1 MREICLPVTPEDQ
14 RIAALAA
21 LAIGLSLAE
30 AALPSPL
37 PGVKPGLANIIVLLV
52 MLRYGIRT
60 AIWVAVIR
68 ILASSLL
75 LGSFLTPGF
84 WLACAG
90 SVASLSLMALSSRL
104 PRRWFGAVSISVLM
118 AFAHIGGQLLLAKY
132 WLFAEANLMLLMPV
146 FALSALVFGAVNGII
161 VARLTREDSAQENI
175 VRGIVPM
182 PVNDAQ
188 SPHV

>member
-52 MLRYGIRT
+52 MMRYGLKT
-60 AIWVAVIR
+60 AVWVAVIR
-68 ILASSLL
+68 VLAGSLL
-75 LGSFLTPGF
+75 LGTFFAPGF

-90 SVASLSLMALSSRL
+90 TGAGLLVMAGASRL
-104 PRRWFGAVSISVLM
+104 PINWFGAVGISVLM
-118 AFAHIGGQLLLAKY
+118 AFAHIGGQLLLAKV

-146 FALSALVFGAVNGII
+146 FALSALVFGTVNGLI
-161 VARLTREDSAQENI
+161 VTRLSNTNDGHER
-175 VRGIVPM
+175 VGKM
-182 PVNDAQ
+182 PTNDAQ
-188 SPHV
+188 SSHA